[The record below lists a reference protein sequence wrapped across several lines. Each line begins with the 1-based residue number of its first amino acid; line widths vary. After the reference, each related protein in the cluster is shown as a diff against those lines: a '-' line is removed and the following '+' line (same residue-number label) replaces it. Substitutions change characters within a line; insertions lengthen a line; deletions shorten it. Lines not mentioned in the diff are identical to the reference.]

1 MIYTSI
7 ENEHIKEIKKLN
19 NKKYRDLNGKFI
31 IEGKHLVEEAIKN
44 NLVEEILLLEGNNEK
59 YDVKTNYVNGK
70 VMKYITELDNPSK
83 IIGICHKKNDK
94 IQGNHI
100 LILDD
105 IQDPGNLGTI
115 IRSVVAFNIDTI
127 ILSKTWV
134 DLYNSK
140 VLRSTQGMIF
150 NINIVV
156 SDIKEEILKLKN
168 DNYKI
173 LTTNVE
179 GGKLVKSI
187 EKNQKFAIIIGNEG
201 KGVSKE
207 IKELSDE
214 YIYIEM
220 NKKCESLNAA
230 VATSII
236 LYELSRWLKWYM

>member
-31 IEGKHLVEEAIKN
+31 IEGKHLVEESIKN

-115 IRSVVAFNIDTI
+115 IRSAVAFNIDTI
-127 ILSKTWV
+127 ILSKTGV

-236 LYELSRWLKWYM
+236 LYELSR

>member
-70 VMKYITELDNPSK
+70 VMKYITELDNPYKK
-83 IIGICHKKNDK
+83 IVICNNKNDK

-115 IRSVVAFNIDTI
+115 IRSAVAFNIDTI
-127 ILSKTWV
+127 ILSKTGV

-236 LYELSRWLKWYM
+236 LYELSR

>member
-83 IIGICHKKNDK
+83 IICICHKKNDK

-115 IRSVVAFNIDTI
+115 IRSAVAFNIDTI
-127 ILSKTWV
+127 ILSKTGV

-236 LYELSRWLKWYM
+236 LYELSR

>member
-115 IRSVVAFNIDTI
+115 IRSAVAFNIDTI
-127 ILSKTWV
+127 ICSKDTV
-134 DLYNSK
+134 DFYNPK
-140 VLRSTQGMIF
+140 VVRASQGMMFHIP
-150 NINIVV
+150 IMVMDTV
-156 SDIKEEILKLKN
+156 SIIQKLR
-168 DNYKI
+168 DLDYKI
-173 LTTNVE
+173 IGTKVTNGVD
-179 GGKLVKSI
+179 VRNAAIYSH
-187 EKNQKFAIIIGNEG
+187 FALIIGNEG
-201 KGVSKE
+201 QGISQEVDSLCDQFLY
-207 IKELSDE
+207 IK
-214 YIYIEM
+214 M
-220 NKKCESLNAA
+220 NGNCESLNAS
-230 VATSII
+230 VAASIL
-236 LYELSRWLKWYM
+236 LYEISNK

>member
-44 NLVEEILLLEGNNEK
+44 NLVEEILLLEGNYEK
-59 YDVKTNYVNGK
+59 YDVKTNYVNEK

-83 IIGICHKKNDK
+83 TIGICHRKNDK

-115 IRSVVAFNIDTI
+115 IRSAVAFNIDTI
-127 ILSKTWV
+127 ILSKTGV

-156 SDIKEEILKLKN
+156 SDIKEEILKLKS

-173 LTTNVE
+173 FTTNVE

-236 LYELSRWLKWYM
+236 LYELSR

>member
-115 IRSVVAFNIDTI
+115 IRSAVAFNIDTI
-127 ILSKTWV
+127 ILSKTGV

-173 LTTNVE
+173 LATNVE

-236 LYELSRWLKWYM
+236 LYELSR

>member
-7 ENEHIKEIKKLN
+7 ENKHIKEIKKLN

-115 IRSVVAFNIDTI
+115 IRSAVAFNIDTI
-127 ILSKTWV
+127 ILSKTGV

-236 LYELSRWLKWYM
+236 LYELSR

>member
-115 IRSVVAFNIDTI
+115 IRSAVAFNIDTI
-127 ILSKTWV
+127 ILSKTGV

-156 SDIKEEILKLKN
+156 SDIKEEILKLKS

-236 LYELSRWLKWYM
+236 LYELSR

>member
-115 IRSVVAFNIDTI
+115 IRSAVAFNIDTI
-127 ILSKTWV
+127 ILSKTGV

-156 SDIKEEILKLKN
+156 SDIKEEILKLKK

-236 LYELSRWLKWYM
+236 LYELSR

>member
-115 IRSVVAFNIDTI
+115 IRSAVAFNIDTI
-127 ILSKTWV
+127 ILSKTGV

-236 LYELSRWLKWYM
+236 LYELSR

>member
-105 IQDPGNLGTI
+105 IQEPGNLGTI
-115 IRSVVAFNIDTI
+115 IRSAVAFNIDTI
-127 ILSKTWV
+127 ILSKTGV

-236 LYELSRWLKWYM
+236 LYELSR

>member
-31 IEGKHLVEEAIKN
+31 IEGKHLVEEAINN

-115 IRSVVAFNIDTI
+115 IRSAVAFNIDTI
-127 ILSKTWV
+127 ILSKTGV

-156 SDIKEEILKLKN
+156 SDIKEEILKIKG

-236 LYELSRWLKWYM
+236 LYELSR

>member
-115 IRSVVAFNIDTI
+115 IRSAVAFNIDTI
-127 ILSKTWV
+127 ILSKTGV

-173 LTTNVE
+173 LTNNVE

-236 LYELSRWLKWYM
+236 LYELSR

>member
-115 IRSVVAFNIDTI
+115 IRSAVAFNIDTI
-127 ILSKTWV
+127 ILSKAGV

-156 SDIKEEILKLKN
+156 SDIKEEILKLKK

-236 LYELSRWLKWYM
+236 LYELSR

>member
-83 IIGICHKKNDK
+83 IISICHKKNDK

-115 IRSVVAFNIDTI
+115 IRSAVAFNIDTI
-127 ILSKTWV
+127 ILSKTGV

-236 LYELSRWLKWYM
+236 LYELSR